1 MRSKFIQQGLSSVG
15 FYAGLLVIAGIL
27 LSVTIDMRF
36 MLLVGLGAF
45 GPGILRE
52 LGLLQDQ
59 DEFAR
64 LATYKAGYYA
74 SLFAGIVA
82 VVLIAVLKAGSV
94 DLEHESLALAIILA
108 TIWLVSIFSVIHKF
122 WGVQKAVFRIL
133 IVFGSFWWVFIILS
147 HIREPMTFLMES
159 LLVVPFF
166 LLAWASKRW
175 PRVAGAAII
184 VVAIICFFLF
194 RIWTDDPELILQKVM
209 VFVMFICPLL
219 VAGISLITLKQEE
232 DDQSFEEIIDENQ

>member
-1 MRSKFIQQGLSSVG
+1 MRFNLIRQGLSSVG
-15 FYAGLLVIAGIL
+15 FYAGLMVFLGIL
-27 LSVTIDMRF
+27 LSVTVDMRF
-36 MLLVGLGAF
+36 MLLTGLGAF

-52 LGLLQDQ
+52 LGVLKDQ

-64 LATYKAGYYA
+64 MATYRAGYYA

-82 VVLIAVLKAGSV
+82 VILIAVLKAGSV
-94 DLEHESLALAIILA
+94 DLEHESLALAIILS

-147 HIREPMTFLMES
+147 HIKEPMTFLMES

-166 LLAWASKRW
+166 LLAWLSKNW
-175 PRVAGAAII
+175 PRIAGGLII
-184 VVAIICFFLF
+184 VVAIICFVLF
-194 RIWTDDPELILQKVM
+194 RIITSDPELLLQKVL

-219 VAGISLITLKQEE
+219 VAGVSLL
-232 DDQSFEEIIDENQ
+232 FAGNNENQE